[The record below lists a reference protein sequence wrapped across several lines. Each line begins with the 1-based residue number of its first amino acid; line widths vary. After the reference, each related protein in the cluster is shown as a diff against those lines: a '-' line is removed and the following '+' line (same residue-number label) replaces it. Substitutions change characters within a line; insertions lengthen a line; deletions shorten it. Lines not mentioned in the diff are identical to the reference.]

1 MTKELKMETIMP
13 QENKEEA
20 VEILN
25 LLDAMN
31 LAEQQEMLAFVRGVR
46 FGMSL
51 GVTGTDR
58 TAV

>member
-13 QENKEEA
+13 QADKDEA
-20 VEILN
+20 AEVLA
-25 LLDAMN
+25 LLEAMN

-51 GVTGTDR
+51 GVADTDR